1 MSGRNPAILV
11 YDGDCGFC
19 SRSVNWLRA
28 VLPAFPRAEPWQAVD
43 LAALGLSRAE
53 VDEAVQWVG
62 PDGYRAAGAR
72 AFAALLRYQPHA
84 GLRLLGRVGDA
95 RTVRPVVA
103 AAYRW
108 VAAHRYRLPGGTPA
122 CAVRPA
128 SPQAGSVSPLRRRT
142 ARGRAAEVTVRSRAG
157 TETPQCPCRCYAVPT
172 SCR

>member
-1 MSGRNPAILV
+1 VSGHNSAILV

-53 VDEAVQWVG
+53 VDDAVQWVG
-62 PDGYRAAGAR
+62 PDGYRAAGPR
-72 AFAALLRYQPHA
+72 ALAALLRHQPHA

-108 VAAHRYRLPGGTPA
+108 VAAHRHRLPGGTPA

-128 SPQAGSVSPLRRRT
+128 SPQAGGVSPPT
-142 ARGRAAEVTVRSRAG
+142 AEEPPGRRAAEVTVRSR
-157 TETPQCPCRCYAVPT
+157 
-172 SCR
+172 SD